1 MSEHHSTT
9 FTLLHHPS
17 HNPTT
22 RKNFPCN
29 FTGQTH
35 QWKEWL
41 SLEKGRE
48 SSKTFLAPA
57 HLTPLSFSHTILLL
71 PHLTV
76 IPFYF
81 GQIFYHPLTYMTARK
96 SISVT
101 PTDSE
106 ALKPPRTAELHSA
119 KGLTVPWCWL
129 SPGLCPTPG
138 SEAVF
143 AAAFQQQHRDS
154 SEQSSDRS
162 WGHLAQSCA

>member
-1 MSEHHSTT
+1 MSDHHFTT
-9 FTLLHHPS
+9 FALLHHLG
-17 HNPTT
+17 HNPTM
-22 RKNFPCN
+22 RKNFPCTY
-29 FTGQTH
+29 TGQTH
-35 QWKEWL
+35 QCKEWL
-41 SLEKGRE
+41 SLKKGRG
-48 SSKTFLAPA
+48 SLKIFLA
-57 HLTPLSFSHTILLL
+57 HLTPLSFSHTIPFL

-81 GQIFYHPLTYMTARK
+81 GQIFYHPLTHMTARK

-106 ALKPPRTAELHSA
+106 ALKAPRTAQLHLP
-119 KGLTVPWCWL
+119 KGPTEPWCWL